1 MQPTNLD
8 LVNEAAN
15 RLNIFVGKLPVER
28 RQYYL
33 ASVRD
38 RMERIASRLD
48 ATGRSRLAWLYLHE
62 ENKVK
67 AREHVEAGLRMD
79 GENPYCMKMWQR
91 LQTERE

>member
-1 MQPTNLD
+1 
-8 LVNEAAN
+8 
-15 RLNIFVGKLPVER
+15 
-28 RQYYL
+28 
-33 ASVRD
+33 
-38 RMERIASRLD
+38 
-48 ATGRSRLAWLYLHE
+48 LAWLYLHE